1 MISMVSLYLITY
13 YMARFTLCLLEAERR
28 GFIWVLRAVTA
39 VSVII
44 SQLIPFSSAMIDA
57 FQAANRTATIAIA
70 AYLMLE
76 VVLALPRLK
85 NDARIVF
92 AFAYVAYGLFAII
105 EAAYS
110 ITLRMPSFPAGLA
123 LIAAQCIVLA
133 NSYGR
138 ALTAVESANLE
149 LEDRVAERTRELRD
163 AYAQVAA
170 SEQYLKDMVSNI
182 SHDLKTPL
190 TVVGLNLERLTDG
203 ERPRTEAET
212 RRYASVAYN
221 KTLDLQRLTR
231 NLFEAVRIEGAGAVY
246 KPEWVKLSALFPEV
260 YRRYAE
266 YVESAGVTL
275 AVRYG
280 EDREIWAD
288 TEKLWA
294 IFDNTINNALRY
306 TPGGGSVTVTA
317 EPDGARA
324 VRLSIADT
332 GAGIAPEH
340 LPRIFERFY
349 KADPSRSGKGGDSGL
364 GLYIVKSVAE
374 GMEGGVS
381 AASEPGG
388 GTVIHVTLRAR

>member
-1 MISMVSLYLITY
+1 MVSLYLITY

-306 TPGGGSVTVTA
+306 TPEGGSVTVTA